1 MSNKV
6 RQLSKE
12 EILPEDL
19 KIAAVTINRT
29 IEFYIAPEFYGKAR
43 AYFFTN
49 FVIIT
54 FGLLICTVRS
64 FLFEDIET
72 TLGFIIMTL
81 LPAFIS
87 YLIWRPISKKAH
99 FKEYRLITAS
109 MEPCFCYLKYLLF
122 NF

>member
-1 MSNKV
+1 MSSKV

-19 KIAAVTINRT
+19 NIAAVTINRT
-29 IEFYIAPEFYGKAR
+29 IEFYSAPEFYGKAR

-64 FLFEDIET
+64 FLFEDIEII
-72 TLGFIIMTL
+72 GFCVQQ
-81 LPAFIS
+81 FFG
-87 YLIWRPISKKAH
+87 SK
-99 FKEYRLITAS
+99 I
-109 MEPCFCYLKYLLF
+109 
-122 NF
+122 

>member
-1 MSNKV
+1 MSSEV

-19 KIAAVTINRT
+19 NIAAVTINRT
-29 IEFYIAPEFYGKAR
+29 IEFYSAPEFYGKAR

-72 TLGFIIMTL
+72 TLGFILMTL
-81 LPAFIS
+81 LPA
-87 YLIWRPISKKAH
+87 WW
-99 FKEYRLITAS
+99 
-109 MEPCFCYLKYLLF
+109 
-122 NF
+122 

>member
-1 MSNKV
+1 MSSKV

-19 KIAAVTINRT
+19 NIAAVTINRT
-29 IEFYIAPEFYGKAR
+29 IEFYSAPEFYGKAR

-81 LPAFIS
+81 YRHLF
-87 YLIWRPISKKAH
+87 PI
-99 FKEYRLITAS
+99 FYGVR
-109 MEPCFCYLKYLLF
+109 YLKRRTLK
-122 NF
+122 NID

>member
-1 MSNKV
+1 MSSKV

-19 KIAAVTINRT
+19 NIAAVTINRT
-29 IEFYIAPEFYGKAR
+29 IEFYSAPEFYGKAR

-72 TLGFIIMTL
+72 TLGFYHHDTITGIYFL
-81 LPAFIS
+81 S
-87 YLIWRPISKKAH
+87 YM
-99 FKEYRLITAS
+99 AS
-109 MEPCFCYLKYLLF
+109 GI
-122 NF
+122 

>member
-1 MSNKV
+1 MSSKV

-19 KIAAVTINRT
+19 NIAAVTINRT
-29 IEFYIAPEFYGKAR
+29 IEFYSAPEFYGKAR

-49 FVIIT
+49 FV
-54 FGLLICTVRS
+54 CTVRS

-87 YLIWRPISKKAH
+87 YLIWRPVSKKAH
-99 FKEYRLITAS
+99 FKEYRLITAG

>member
-1 MSNKV
+1 MSSKV

-19 KIAAVTINRT
+19 NIAAVTINRT
-29 IEFYIAPEFYGKAR
+29 IEFYSAPEFYGKAR

-87 YLIWRPISKKAH
+87 YLIWRPVSKKAH
-99 FKEYRLITAS
+99 FKEYRLITAG
-109 MEPCFCYLKYLLF
+109 MIALFLLF
-122 NF
+122 RIPFI